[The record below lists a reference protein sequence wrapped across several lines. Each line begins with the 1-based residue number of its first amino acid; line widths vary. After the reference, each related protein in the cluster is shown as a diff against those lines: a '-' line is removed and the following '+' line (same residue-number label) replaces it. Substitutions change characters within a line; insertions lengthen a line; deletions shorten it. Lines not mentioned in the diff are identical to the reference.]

1 MKQAAR
7 AWNRSKSGGAS
18 TSRTKNKAKRI
29 PKKRRTITAKKR
41 KRRKNSGMTVSKL
54 FGLLRKA
61 ALVAPA
67 VGIAMGGGSGYDKMA
82 RGLEGYTGYNI
93 VTQKFNVQPLK
104 NTYLPYIG
112 ATVIS
117 AGVPKINKFIR
128 GVI

>member
-1 MKQAAR
+1 M
-7 AWNRSKSGGAS
+7 
-18 TSRTKNKAKRI
+18 T
-29 PKKRRTITAKKR
+29 TAK
-41 KRRKNSGMTVSKL
+41 M

-67 VGIAMGGGSGYDKMA
+67 VGIAIGGGSGFDKMA

-93 VTQKFNVQPLK
+93 VTQQFNSQPLK

-117 AGVPKINKFIR
+117 AGLPKISKLIK
-128 GVI
+128 GLI